1 MQWVLHEIQQDP
13 DLELQIIATGMHLSP
28 EFGMT
33 YQAIEEDGFEIDEKV
48 EMLLS
53 SDTPVGVAKSM
64 GVGTMGFADAFERL
78 DPDIALIPC
87 DRFEALAAA
96 QAALVARIPIAH
108 AYGGETTEGAFD
120 EAIRHSIT
128 KMALFHY
135 VTAEPHR
142 ERVIQLGEHPDRVK
156 NFGAPQL
163 DHLHRLE
170 LLARDEFEHSIDF
183 RMEELT
189 FLITYHPVTLEERS
203 PEQGINELLGA
214 LDHFPDARFIFTKS
228 NADTDGRII
237 NQRID
242 EYADALGER
251 AEVYTSLGQRRYLSA
266 LHHVDLVLGNS
277 SSGIIEAPSVPVP
290 TVNVGDRQKGRL
302 RAGSIIDCAE
312 ESREIVEG
320 IEKALS
326 DQFQDQMGGVESPY
340 GNGRAAPRIR
350 RHIKTVDLGGVS
362 KTFYDLP
369 AASKNSVNR

>member
-28 EFGMT
+28 EFGHT

-64 GVGTMGFADAFERL
+64 GVGTMGFAEAFERL
-78 DPDIALIPC
+78 EPDIALIPC
-87 DRFEALAAA
+87 DRFEALSAA

-142 ERVIQLGEHPDRVK
+142 NRVIQLGEDPDRVK

-163 DHLHRLE
+163 DHLNRLD
-170 LLARDEFEHSIDF
+170 LLDRDEFERSIGF
-183 RMEELT
+183 ELGDPT
-189 FLITYHPVTLEERS
+189 FLITYHPVTLEESS
-203 PEQGINELLGA
+203 PEKAVGELLEA
-214 LDHFPDARFIFTKS
+214 LDHFPSARFIFTKA
-228 NADTDGRII
+228 NADTEGRVI
-237 NQRID
+237 NQRIE
-242 EYADALGER
+242 EYADSAGDQ

-277 SSGIIEAPSVPVP
+277 SSGLIEAPAIPVP

-302 RAGSIIDCAE
+302 RAKSVLDCLEASEAIKKAIETAFLE
-312 ESREIVEG
+312 EFKRQIRHVS
-320 IEKALS
+320 
-326 DQFQDQMGGVESPY
+326 SPY
-340 GNGRAAPRIR
+340 GDGKAAPRIR
-350 RHIKTVDLGGVS
+350 KHLKSVNIDSLTK
-362 KTFYDLP
+362 KFYDL
-369 AASKNSVNR
+369 KSVN